1 MLYTSLFE
9 AQLVVAQVFE
19 LLWGLGQK
27 LQLQFQ
33 ARLNTELKS
42 HLNSAA
48 KGPSSMLHLA
58 KFIAIPACN
67 MSSSMLTATL
77 CCN

>member
-33 ARLNTELKS
+33 ARLNTDVS
-42 HLNSAA
+42 C
-48 KGPSSMLHLA
+48 MLLVAYAHAHQLLIFR
-58 KFIAIPACN
+58 KCDMIPRHVQI
-67 MSSSMLTATL
+67 
-77 CCN
+77 